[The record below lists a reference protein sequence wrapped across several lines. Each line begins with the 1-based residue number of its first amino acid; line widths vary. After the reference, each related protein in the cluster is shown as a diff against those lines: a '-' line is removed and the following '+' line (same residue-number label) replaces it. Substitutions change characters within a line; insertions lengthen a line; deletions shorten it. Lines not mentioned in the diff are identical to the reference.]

1 MQLRFTKSFELE
13 YRKVIKGNKALQGK
27 IHKQL
32 RLLLENPAHP
42 SLRLHKLR
50 SEAYW
55 SISVNKSIR
64 MLILFEKEWIYV
76 YHIGK
81 HEDVY

>member
-13 YRKVIKGNKALQGK
+13 YKKSLRKQALQVK

-32 RLLLENPAHP
+32 QYSTENPTHP
-42 SLRLHKLR
+42 SLRLHKLH

-55 SISVNKSIR
+55 SISVDKSIR
-64 MLILFEKEWIYV
+64 ILVLLEKKDLRITLV
-76 YHIGK
+76 STKMCIK
-81 HEDVY
+81 